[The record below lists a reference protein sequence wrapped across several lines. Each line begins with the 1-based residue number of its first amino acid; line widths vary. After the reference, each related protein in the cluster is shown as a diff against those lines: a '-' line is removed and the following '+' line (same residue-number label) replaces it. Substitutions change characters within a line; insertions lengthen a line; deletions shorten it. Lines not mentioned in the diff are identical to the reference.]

1 MAFKQVLTHDY
12 MIRFGQTASGKTIE
26 IPDVAVAMLVVFVI
40 VSIFAMSVKDK
51 SWMNIKN
58 RTL

>member
-26 IPDVAVAMLVVFVI
+26 VPDVAVAMLVVFII

-51 SWMNIKN
+51 S
-58 RTL
+58 